1 VTAGWPGWRF
11 ARRRP
16 GLAAAIIV
24 LVVSAAAIAG
34 RAVVRRASTPTVPV
48 LAILPFRNV
57 GESADQ
63 YFTDGLT
70 EEVASRL
77 AGLSGLIVRRGRP
90 GVGSGSDDRQ
100 PAQIGRDYH
109 AAYVLTGTVRWS
121 PDSSGGRGGSRVRV
135 IPRLI
140 RVSDERELIGET
152 MDAALVDIFT
162 VQSSIAARVSN
173 VLGVALGGKDSARI
187 VTRPT
192 VSIQA
197 WDHYTRGNYHLARRT
212 PNSVLQAITEYD
224 AALTIDS
231 GFTRAL
237 TRRAYAHILFVDW
250 GWPFPGL
257 TTTDLYKRAVDLTT
271 QALSRDS
278 SSADAWGTKAYLHA
292 IVDPYR
298 LDGSLAAFKRSL
310 ALDSMNAEIWHQ
322 YGQSLMALGH
332 DDEAIRAYNRALS
345 LEPER
350 PMTLVPL
357 SAMARIHG
365 RLAEARRLAD
375 SAISLH
381 GVSAPYARAVHG
393 VYLLAQGDAAG
404 ARRDAEVALATD
416 SSYSAPARS
425 ILVGAL
431 ARLGDTTTAL
441 RELDR
446 LRANVNAHVPS
457 MTDAR
462 FFGAALVAMGR
473 RDELIDFLQRVR
485 PQGAWLWF
493 YLKSP
498 DFDPVRSDSRF
509 QQIFAS
515 VDPNK
520 H

>member
-1 VTAGWPGWRF
+1 VRTHA
-11 ARRRP
+11 
-16 GLAAAIIV
+16 GLAAAAVVV
-24 LVVSAAAIAG
+24 LAGAAAVAIRTLAH
-34 RAVVRRASTPTVPV
+34 RASATTPPV
-48 LAILPFRNV
+48 LAILPFRNL

-63 YFTDGLT
+63 YFADGLT

-90 GVGSGSDDRQ
+90 GVGSGSDERQ

-121 PDSSGGRGGSRVRV
+121 PDSAGGRGASRVRV
-135 IPRLI
+135 SPRLI
-140 RVSDERELIGET
+140 RVRDEQELIGET
-152 MDAALVDIFT
+152 MDANLVDIFT
-162 VQSSIAARVSN
+162 VQTNIAERVSS
-173 VLGVALGGKDSARI
+173 VLGVALGGPDRARM

-192 VSIQA
+192 VSIEA

-212 PNSVLQAITEYD
+212 PSSVLQAITEYE
-224 AALTIDS
+224 AALKIDS

-237 TRRAYAHILFVDW
+237 TRHAYAHIVFVDW

-257 TTTDLYKRAVDLTT
+257 STTDLHKRAIDLTT
-271 QALSRDS
+271 HALARDS

-292 IVDPYR
+292 IVDPFR
-298 LDGSLAAFKRSL
+298 MDGALPAFKRSL
-310 ALDSMNAEIWHQ
+310 AIDSMNAEIWHQ

-332 DDEAIRAYNRALS
+332 DDDAVRAYNRALS

-365 RLAEARRLAD
+365 RLGEARLLAD

-416 SSYSAPARS
+416 SSYSTPARS

-473 RDELIDFLQRVR
+473 LDELIDFLQRVR

-498 DFDPVRSDSRF
+498 DFDPVRSDPRF
-509 QQIFAS
+509 RQIFTS
-515 VDPNK
+515 VDPNR